1 MVELVDTLDLDS
13 SAREGVRVR
22 VSVGALGMCKHFLD
36 PCLCMPYTLSLWLL
50 MGDSVQSKILGAG
63 LIKAGTLTAQSK
75 VGRKKLR
82 NDT

>member
-1 MVELVDTLDLDS
+1 MVELVDTLDLGS

-22 VSVGALGMCKHFLD
+22 VSVGALGIRKL
-36 PCLCMPYTLSLWLL
+36 PYCSFACVL
-50 MGDSVQSKILGAG
+50 SKILGAG

-75 VGRKKLR
+75 VGRKKLK